1 MRFKKTDKNTS
12 EKVDKPSK
20 KAGKSAKNLSGKTV
34 IGLDISPTHVRM
46 VQISGRSLNQVQ
58 VEKYAIEALPQNVV
72 TGTEIANFD
81 TLVSHLQQ
89 CYAKMKTNCKLVN
102 IAMPAG
108 VVTIE
113 DNLPYSEGGDLS
125 VQEFV
130 ESEVS
135 RVGALDDMN
144 YDWNELASLPGERE
158 KTILMV
164 AAREDSVNQ
173 YKDLVEEI
181 NLTAI
186 NIDVD
191 IIALFNAFAYVNEMH
206 NNEYF
211 YERIALFEVGDVNMK
226 ALIVESGRI
235 LYRHETAFG
244 LDQLVQLIQRSYQ
257 TTDSEA
263 LEMIHGKRQRP
274 ADYQATIV
282 DYFNVQVAQEV
293 QRAMQF
299 FSTTHSDDQP
309 IKQIFIS
316 GSGCIPNT
324 GLMQVVNGQTGV
336 PAQQLS
342 PITLATNKI
351 KGDAALFEQDA
362 NSLTTA
368 FGLALRGLME

>member
-1 MRFKKTDKNTS
+1 MRFKKTDKNTN
-12 EKVDKPSK
+12 KAVDKPSK
-20 KAGKSAKNLSGKTV
+20 KAGKSAQNLSGKNV
-34 IGLDISPTHVRM
+34 IGLDITPSHVRM
-46 VQISGRSLNQVQ
+46 VQISGKSLNQVQ

-72 TGTEIANFD
+72 SGTEITNFD

-89 CYAKMKTNCKLVN
+89 CYAKMKTNCKSVN

-113 DNLPYSEGGDLS
+113 DNLPFAEGGDLS
-125 VQEFV
+125 LQEFV

-144 YDWNELASLPGERE
+144 YDWQELAPLSGERD
-158 KTILMV
+158 KTVLMV
-164 AAREDSVNQ
+164 AAREDSVAQ
-173 YKDLVEEI
+173 YKDLVEDI
-181 NLTAI
+181 GLNAV

-191 IIALFNAFAYVNEMH
+191 IFALFNAFAYVNEMH

-211 YERIALFEVGDVNMK
+211 YERIALFDVGDVNLK

-257 TTDSEA
+257 TTDGEA

-274 ADYQATIV
+274 ADYQSSIV
-282 DYFNVQVAQEV
+282 DYFNVQVAQEI

-299 FSTTHSDDQP
+299 FSTTNSDEQM
-309 IKQIFIS
+309 IKQIFITGS
-316 GSGCIPNT
+316 GSIPNT
-324 GLMQVVNGQTGV
+324 GLAQVVQAQTNV
-336 PAQQLS
+336 PAQQLA
-342 PITLATNKI
+342 PVGLANIKV
-351 KGDAALFEQDA
+351 KGDAAQFEQDA
-362 NSLTTA
+362 HSLTTA
-368 FGLALRGLME
+368 FGLALRGLV

>member
-46 VQISGRSLNQVQ
+46 VQISGRSLNQIQ

-89 CYAKMKTNCKLVN
+89 CYTKMKTNCKLVN

-113 DNLPYSEGGDLS
+113 DNLPYAEGGDLS

-144 YDWNELASLPGERE
+144 YDWNELASLPGQRE

-191 IIALFNAFAYVNEMH
+191 ILALFNSFAYVNEMH

-226 ALIVESGRI
+226 ALIIESGRI

-274 ADYQATIV
+274 ADYQATVV

-324 GLMQVVNGQTGV
+324 GLMQVVQAQVGV
-336 PAQQLS
+336 PTQQLA

-351 KGDAALFEQDA
+351 KGDMAMFEQDA

>member
-20 KAGKSAKNLSGKTV
+20 KAGKSAQNLSGKTV

-46 VQISGRSLNQVQ
+46 VQISGRSLNQIQ

-72 TGTEIANFD
+72 AGTEIVNFD

-89 CYAKMKTNCKLVN
+89 CYAKLKTNCKSVN

-113 DNLPYSEGGDLS
+113 DNLPFAENGDLS

-144 YDWNELASLPGERE
+144 YDWNELGTLPGERE

-164 AAREDSVNQ
+164 AAREDSVSQ

-181 NLTAI
+181 GLNVI

-191 IIALFNAFAYVNEMH
+191 IFALFNAFAYVNEMH

-226 ALIVESGRI
+226 ALIIESGRI

-257 TTDSEA
+257 TTDTEA
-263 LEMIHGKRQRP
+263 LEMIYGKRQRP
-274 ADYQATIV
+274 ADYEATIV

-309 IKQIFIS
+309 INQIFIS

-324 GLMQVVNGQTGV
+324 GLMQAVHTQTGV

-342 PITLATNKI
+342 PITLASNKI
-351 KGDAALFEQDA
+351 KGDAMLFEQDA

-368 FGLALRGLME
+368 FGLALRGLV

>member
-58 VEKYAIEALPQNVV
+58 VEKYAIEPLPQNVV
-72 TGTEIANFD
+72 SGTEIANFD

-89 CYAKMKTNCKLVN
+89 CYSKLKTNCKSVN
-102 IAMPAG
+102 IALPAG
-108 VVTIE
+108 IATIE
-113 DNLPYSEGGDLS
+113 DNLPFAVGGDLS

-135 RVGALDDMN
+135 RIGALDDMN
-144 YDWNELASLPGERE
+144 YDWNELTSLPGERD

-164 AAREDSVNQ
+164 AARQESVNQ

-181 NLTAI
+181 GLNAI

-191 IIALFNAFAYVNEMH
+191 IFALFNSFAYVNEMH

-211 YERIALFEVGDVNMK
+211 YERIALFEIGDVNLK

-257 TTDSEA
+257 TTDGEA
-263 LEMIHGKRQRP
+263 MEMIYGKRQRP
-274 ADYQATIV
+274 SDYQETIV
-282 DYFNVQVAQEV
+282 DYFNVQIAQEI

-299 FSTTHSDDQP
+299 FASTHSDDQP

-324 GLMQVVNGQTGV
+324 GLMQVVHSHTGV
-336 PAQQLS
+336 PAQQLAH
-342 PITLATNKI
+342 ITLANNKI
-351 KGDAALFEQDA
+351 KGDMTVFEQDA
-362 NSLTTA
+362 NSLTIA